1 MILSY
6 VHVLLSTQIA
16 AIRDTRI
23 QGKSR
28 AIYFRTLR
36 AASRIEGATPKYTL
50 YSKSKQAG
58 SASAGK
64 LRSLLVHSSEDT
76 KVMSPG
82 MGLGDKLTSWT

>member
-36 AASRIEGATPKYTL
+36 VAYEMHCRPIEGATHKYVVCCISNL
-50 YSKSKQAG
+50 DRQEKADSI
-58 SASAGK
+58 
-64 LRSLLVHSSEDT
+64 V
-76 KVMSPG
+76 
-82 MGLGDKLTSWT
+82 